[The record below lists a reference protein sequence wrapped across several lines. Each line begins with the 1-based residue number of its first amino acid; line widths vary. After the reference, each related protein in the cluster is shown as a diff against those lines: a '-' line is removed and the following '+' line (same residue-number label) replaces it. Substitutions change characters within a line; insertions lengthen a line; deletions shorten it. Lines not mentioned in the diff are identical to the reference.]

1 MVQVSGRH
9 SPSSASPTSSPSGS
23 KTVIIWS
30 LAAVWIIWGSTYLA
44 IKIGLETL
52 PPFLMQGSRF
62 TVAATLMLVAL
73 RRRGVPWP
81 TRRQAR
87 NASVVGV
94 LLLIGGLG
102 MVTVA
107 EDHGVDS
114 GLVATIIAIQ
124 PMFMSLWGGLWRSW
138 PSRMEWVGMVVGLVG
153 VAVLMSDR
161 GISGGGSWVLLVFVA
176 CISWSFGSA
185 VSRRIDM
192 PQGFMATAVEMAAAA
207 VAYLLISLVSR
218 EDVAMPSLRS
228 SLAVLYLVLIGS
240 IVAFTAFN
248 YLIAHVSPA
257 LAMSYAYVN
266 PAIAVLLGVV
276 FSDESVSGRMGIAL
290 PVILVGVA
298 IVTNASRIGRATPS
312 DAAAVSESN

>member
-1 MVQVSGRH
+1 MV
-9 SPSSASPTSSPSGS
+9 A
-23 KTVIIWS
+23 WS
-30 LAAVWIIWGSTYLA
+30 LAAVWVIWGSTYLA

-52 PPFLMQGSRF
+52 PPFLMQGARF
-62 TVAATLMLVAL
+62 TIASTLMIVAL
-73 RRRGVPWP
+73 RRSGTAWP
-81 TRRQAR
+81 SLRQVR
-87 NASVVGV
+87 NASMVGL

-102 MVTVA
+102 MVTLA

-124 PMFMSLWGGLWRSW
+124 PMFMSLWGGIWRSW
-138 PSRMEWVGMVVGLVG
+138 PNRMEWTGMVVGLAG
-153 VAVLMSDR
+153 VAILMSDR
-161 GISGGGSWVLLVFVA
+161 GLSGGGSWVLLVFVA

-192 PQGFMATAVEMAAAA
+192 PAGFMATAVEMAAAA
-207 VAYLLISLVSR
+207 VGYLVISLVAR
-218 EDVAMPSLRS
+218 EGFVAPSLRS
-228 SLAVLYLVLIGS
+228 GLAVLYLVFIGS

-276 FSDESVSGRMGIAL
+276 FSDEKVSGRMGIAL
-290 PVILVGVA
+290 PVILAGVA
-298 IVTNASRIGRATPS
+298 IVTNASRPGRSPEPEAS
-312 DAAAVSESN
+312 RISEST